1 MAESTSSAQ
10 PSSSPAP
17 VVLVDGSSYLFRAFH
32 AMPPLTNKA
41 GMPTGA
47 IKGVINMVR
56 ALLDQ
61 YPGSDVAVV
70 FDTKGPTFRNEL
82 YSEYKAN
89 RPPMP
94 DELRPQ
100 IEPIHRIIRAMGLPL
115 LTVEGVEA
123 DDVIGTLARQAT
135 ERGLDCIISTGDKD
149 MAQLVTPHVSLINT
163 MSNEFL
169 TVDGVREKYGFGPE
183 LMIDYLALMGDK
195 SDNIP
200 GVPGVGE
207 KTAKALLA
215 GLGSIDTIYSN
226 LERVPEL
233 DFRGAKTMP
242 KKLQEHEELARLS
255 YTLATI
261 KCDVELPVHIEQ
273 LARSAPDNTELASLY
288 RECEFTGWLKALTDD
303 DTVAPETK
311 GAPRAERS
319 GAATQ
324 SNRETKVQE
333 TTDAPAPEQ
342 TTEQDYQTLTEPDE
356 WYRWLLSQADAQHFA
371 VWPVFSS
378 GHYRQSHWLGLAVST
393 RAGAAVFIDMRSSGW
408 PEDALQPVQKFF
420 TTHSYAKL
428 THDLKRLLHGLA
440 GHIEQPAHL
449 SEDTLLLAYVRNT
462 AVTRDGRLDRHFDA
476 LSLDNLVR
484 VYLDATPSTIIDI
497 AGNFGTKQ
505 LGLADIDADKLAHYA
520 CERADYIGRLFR
532 YLNPVVA
539 QQYPAQYGVYRHIE
553 IPLVPVLQQVEWNG
567 THIDTAFLDHL
578 SEDFRTRLAE
588 LEQQAHQLAGRA
600 FNLDSPKQLG
610 EILFTEL
617 GLPVVAKTPG
627 GQPSTNEE
635 VLSELALQYE
645 LPSLILRYRHLRK
658 LLNTYTEPLP
668 TLINPETG
676 RVHTTYNQIG
686 AATGRFSSTDPNLQN
701 IPVRS
706 EEGRA
711 IRKAFVAAPGYRMV
725 AADYSQIE
733 LRIMTHLSHDPN
745 LISAFRD
752 GRDIH
757 RATAAEIMSIAES
770 DVTHEQRRAAKA
782 VNFGLIYGMSAFG
795 LAKNLGI
802 SRGEAQAYVDAY
814 FTRYPGV
821 KQYMDQTRAQAMEDG
836 FVETVFGRRLY
847 LPDLKSPRQHQRRA
861 AERTAINAPMQGT
874 AADIIK
880 QAMVDVQVWLR
891 SSGLDAR
898 MVMQVHDEL
907 VFEVKEEDTDA
918 LIAGVRFRMQ
928 HAASLSV
935 PLVVDVGMGQN
946 WEEAH

>member
-1 MAESTSSAQ
+1 MAESSSTSERK
-10 PSSSPAP
+10 P

-41 GMPTGA
+41 GRPTGA
-47 IKGVINMVR
+47 VKGVINMVR

-82 YSEYKAN
+82 YADYKAN

-100 IEPIHRIIRAMGLPL
+100 IEPIHQIIRAMGLPL
-115 LTVEGVEA
+115 LTIEGVEA

-135 ERGLDCIISTGDKD
+135 ERGLDCVISTGDKD

-215 GLGSIDTIYSN
+215 GLGSIDSIYAN

-261 KCDVELPVHIEQ
+261 KCDVELPVHVEQ
-273 LARSAPDNTELASLY
+273 LARQAPDHTALAALY
-288 RECEFTGWLKALTDD
+288 RENEFTGWLKALTDAG
-303 DTVAPETK
+303 VEAPETT
-311 GAPRAERS
+311 AASVEASTRQSAE
-319 GAATQ
+319 A
-324 SNRETKVQE
+324 EDVQ
-333 TTDAPAPEQ
+333 APAPEAP
-342 TTEQDYQTLTEPDE
+342 TTEDYQTLGTPDD
-356 WYRWLLSQADAQHFA
+356 WYRWLLSQADATQFA
-371 VWPVFSS
+371 LWPVLAS

-393 RAGAAVFIDMRSSGW
+393 GAGQAVYLDFRSSGW
-408 PEDALQPVQKFF
+408 PEDALQPLSKFF
-420 TTHSYAKL
+420 TAHSYPKI

-440 GHIEQPAHL
+440 DRIKHPANTQ
-449 SEDTLLLAYVRNT
+449 EDTLLLAYVRNT
-462 AVTRDGRLDRHFDA
+462 AVGRDSGLDRHFDPM
-476 LSLDNLVR
+476 SLDNLVR
-484 VYLDATPSTIIDI
+484 VYLGASPSTLIDL
-497 AGNFGTKQ
+497 AGNFGVKQ
-505 LGLADIDADKLAHYA
+505 TPLAEVEPEALAHFA
-520 CERADYIGRLFR
+520 CERADYIGRLYRF
-532 YLNPVVA
+532 LQPQV
-539 QQYPAQYGVYRHIE
+539 QQQFPQQWGVYRHIE

-567 THIDTAFLDHL
+567 THIDTDFLQTL
-578 SEDFRTRLAE
+578 SDDFRQRLDE
-588 LEQQAHQLAGRA
+588 LEQQAHALAGKA

-610 EILFTEL
+610 EVLFNDL
-617 GLPVVAKTPG
+617 GIPVVAKTPG

-635 VLSELALQYE
+635 VLSELAQEYE
-645 LPSLILRYRHLRK
+645 LPALVLRYRHLRK

-668 TLINPETG
+668 TLINPITQ

-701 IPVRS
+701 IPIRS
-706 EEGRA
+706 AEGRA

-745 LISAFRD
+745 LIAAFRD

-757 RATAAEIMSIAES
+757 RATAAEIMSLPEDQVS
-770 DVTHEQRRAAKA
+770 SEQRRAAKA

-795 LAKNLGI
+795 LAKNLGV

-814 FTRYPGV
+814 FARYPGV
-821 KQYMDQTRAQAMEDG
+821 KRYMEQTRAQAMEDG

-847 LPDLKSPRQHQRRA
+847 LPDLKSARQQQRRG

-907 VFEVKEEDTDA
+907 VFEVKAEDVSA
-918 LIAGVRFRMQ
+918 LVEGVRFRMQ

-935 PLVVDVGMGQN
+935 PLVVDVGVGDN

>member
-1 MAESTSSAQ
+1 MAESNSSA
-10 PSSSPAP
+10 ARKP
-17 VVLVDGSSYLFRAFH
+17 VVLIDGSSYLFRAFH

-41 GMPTGA
+41 GQPTGA
-47 IKGVINMVR
+47 VKGVINMVR
-56 ALLDQ
+56 AMLDQ

-70 FDTKGPTFRNEL
+70 FDAKGPTFRNEL
-82 YSEYKAN
+82 YADYKAN

-100 IEPIHRIIRAMGLPL
+100 IAPIHEIIKAMGLPL
-115 LTVEGVEA
+115 LTIDGVEA
-123 DDVIGTLARQAT
+123 DDVIGTLALQAT
-135 ERGLDCIISTGDKD
+135 ERGLDCVISTGDKD

-163 MSNEFL
+163 MSNEYL
-169 TVDGVREKYGFGPE
+169 TVEGVREKYGFGPE

-207 KTAKALLA
+207 KTAKALLT
-215 GLGSIDTIYSN
+215 GLGGIDAIYAN
-226 LERVPEL
+226 LDRVPEL

-261 KCDVELPVHIEQ
+261 KCDVDLPVHIEQ
-273 LARSAPDNTELASLY
+273 LARQEPDNTALATLY
-288 RECEFTGWLKALTDD
+288 RDHEFTGWLKALTDAG
-303 DTVAPETK
+303 VAAPETASVPANASTHESTADSTAANA
-311 GAPRAERS
+311 APEP
-319 GAATQ
+319 
-324 SNRETKVQE
+324 E
-333 TTDAPAPEQ
+333 TTKQQDYSTLDAP
-342 TTEQDYQTLTEPDE
+342 DD
-356 WYRWLLSQADAQHFA
+356 WYRWLLSQADASQFA
-371 VWPVFSS
+371 VWPVTAA

-393 RAGAAVFIDMRSSGW
+393 QAGQAVYLDFRSSGW
-408 PEDALQPVQKFF
+408 PEEALQPLTKFF
-420 TTHSYAKL
+420 VSHSYAKV
-428 THDLKRLLHGLA
+428 THDLKRLLHGLS
-440 GHIEQPAHL
+440 GHIEQPANL

-462 AVTRDGRLDRHFDA
+462 AVSRDSNLDRHFDPM
-476 LSLDNLVR
+476 SLDNLVR
-484 VYLDATPSTIIDI
+484 VYLNAAPSTLVDL
-497 AGNFGTKQ
+497 AGNFGVKQ
-505 LGLADIDADKLAHYA
+505 TPLADVDPAALATYA
-520 CERADYIGRLFR
+520 CERADYIGRLYRF
-532 YLNPVVA
+532 LQPQL
-539 QQYPAQYGVYRHIE
+539 QQQFPQQWGVYRHIE
-553 IPLVPVLQQVEWNG
+553 LPLVPVLQQVEWNG
-567 THIDTAFLDHL
+567 THIDTDFLNGL
-578 SEDFRTRLAE
+578 SEDFRQRLTE
-588 LEQQAHQLAGRA
+588 LEGQAHTLAGKA

-610 EILFTEL
+610 EVLFTDL
-617 GLPVVAKTPG
+617 GIPVVAKTPG

-645 LPSLILRYRHLRK
+645 LPALVLRYRHLRK

-668 TLINPETG
+668 TLINPVTN

-701 IPVRS
+701 IPIRS
-706 EEGRA
+706 AEGRA

-733 LRIMTHLSHDPN
+733 LRIMTHLSHDQN
-745 LISAFRD
+745 LIAAFRD

-757 RATAAEIMSIAES
+757 RATAAEIMSLSE
-770 DVTHEQRRAAKA
+770 DQVTNEQRRAAKA

-795 LAKNLGI
+795 LAKNLGV

-821 KQYMDQTRAQAMEDG
+821 KQYMEQTRAQAMEDG
-836 FVETVFGRRLY
+836 YVETVFGRRLY
-847 LPDLKSPRQHQRRA
+847 LPDLKSSRQQQRRA

-907 VFEVKEEDTDA
+907 VFEVKAEDVDA
-918 LIAGVRFRMQ
+918 LVDGVRFRMQ

-935 PLVVDVGMGQN
+935 PLVVDVGVGDN